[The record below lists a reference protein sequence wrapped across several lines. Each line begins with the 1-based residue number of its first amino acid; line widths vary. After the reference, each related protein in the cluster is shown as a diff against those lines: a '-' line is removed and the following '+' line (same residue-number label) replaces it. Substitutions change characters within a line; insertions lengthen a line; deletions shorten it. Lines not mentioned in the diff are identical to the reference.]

1 MKVLALHPPDTTSQD
16 VAEYSFLSEEF
27 RRLSSRGIK
36 IHTIAYS
43 GTTRRPYAVDG
54 VTVHPMPR
62 QRHRLTKVVPNVQ
75 RALGLLTYVP
85 LRMYA
90 RVRRCYEIS
99 TIEGFAIEVAR
110 ANGADLIHASFG
122 YPDGSAGVLVKNATG
137 LPLLLSVRGA
147 DILTERTVGYGA
159 RLDDMYDML
168 FRRALQCADV
178 VTANS
183 GYVLERILELGV
195 DRRKCILLPRAVD
208 TETFSPAEC
217 GNRCAAEATSRPTI
231 LAVRHATPK
240 NGLEYL
246 IHAARLVANRVPS
259 VVFMV
264 CGHGGNSYERQLKT
278 LVRNL
283 ELEQHVVFAGWIPC
297 DRIASY
303 FRSCDVSVIPSVME
317 AAGNVILEAM
327 ACGKPV
333 IGSRV
338 GGIPEYIDDGVT
350 GFLVEPRNPAVL
362 ADRILTLIGDKNL
375 ARQMGM
381 AGRARVV
388 REFQYDAMIAR
399 TVGIYEELVRRPAAS

>member
-1 MKVLALHPPDTTSQD
+1 MKVLALCPPDTTSQD

-27 RRLSSRGIK
+27 RSLSSRGIE
-36 IHTIAYS
+36 IHTISLS

-62 QRHRLTKVVPNVQ
+62 HRHHLIQAVPNVR
-75 RALGLLTYVP
+75 RALGLLASVP
-85 LRMYA
+85 SRLGA
-90 RVRRCYEIS
+90 RVRHCYEIAR
-99 TIEGFAIEVAR
+99 IEGFAIEVAR

-122 YPDGSAGVLVKNATG
+122 YPDGSGGVLVKNATG

-147 DILTERTVGYGA
+147 DILIERTAGYGA
-159 RLDDMYDML
+159 RLDDLYDTL
-168 FRRALQCADV
+168 FRRARQSADL

-195 DRRKCILLPRAVD
+195 DRRKCVLLPRAVD
-208 TETFSPAEC
+208 TEKFFPAEC
-217 GNRCAAEATSRPTI
+217 GNRGGAEATSRPTI
-231 LAVRHATPK
+231 LAARHAVPK

-246 IHAARLVANRVPS
+246 IYAARLVADRVPN
-259 VVFMV
+259 VVFMI
-264 CGHGGNSYERQLKT
+264 CGKGGNSYEHWLKT
-278 LVRNL
+278 LVQNL
-283 ELEQHVVFAGWIPC
+283 ELEQHVMFAGWIPR

-338 GGIPEYIDDGVT
+338 GGIPEYLDDGVT
-350 GFLVEPRNPAVL
+350 GFLVEPRNPAAL
-362 ADRILTLIGDKNL
+362 ADRILTLIGDKDL
-375 ARQMGM
+375 ARRMGM

-388 REFQYDAMIAR
+388 REFRYDVMIAR
-399 TVGIYEELVRRPAAS
+399 IVGFYEALLRRPAAS